1 MNDALTTSATKLAE
15 QVRRGE
21 LSSREL
27 VNAHIQRIQE
37 VNPALNAVVATRF
50 DRARV
55 EADAADETLARE
67 GADGLPPFHGVPC
80 SIKECFALTGMPNSS
95 GHVARAHIR
104 AEEDAPVVGR
114 LRAAGGI
121 PLGVT
126 NISELCMW
134 MESNNKVYGRT
145 NNPYDVARIVGG
157 SSGGEGAIIA
167 AGGAPFGLGSDV
179 GGSIR
184 MPAFFN
190 GIFGHKPSSGLVPN
204 AGQYPV
210 AEGDALAYLTT
221 GPFARRAED
230 LYPLLQ
236 VLAGPTQRDS
246 FAYEQTL
253 EEPSVDLGSLR
264 VIHVPDDGGRTP
276 VSGELRDAQ
285 QRVADHLASRGARVE
300 ERRIPALKHG
310 FEIWGAMM
318 HGAGGTPFDELLT
331 GGEPFRALPEVL
343 KLITRRSPHTLPAV
357 LLAIAERL
365 ANVAPKHGK
374 KMMALGHTLRAELNA
389 LLSVEQG
396 PAVMLYP
403 SYPTV
408 APRHDVPL
416 LHPFYCSYCA
426 VLNTMELPVT
436 QVPLGLNDKGLPLG
450 VQVVGAHGSDHI
462 TIAVAR
468 ELEDRFGGWVPA
480 F

>member
-1 MNDALTTSATKLAE
+1 MNDKLTSSATALARR
-15 QVRRGE
+15 VRDGE
-21 LSSREL
+21 VSSREL
-27 VNAHIQRIQE
+27 VDAHIQRVE
-37 VNPALNAVVATRF
+37 KVNPALNAVVAERF
-50 DRARV
+50 AEARL
-55 EADAADETLARE
+55 EADEADEAITHQGRAS
-67 GADGLPPFHGVPC
+67 LPPFHGVPC
-80 SIKECFALTGMPNSS
+80 SIKECFALTGMPNSA
-95 GHVARAHIR
+95 GHVARAHHR

-126 NISELCMW
+126 NVSELCMW

-145 NNPYDVARIVGG
+145 NNPYDVTRIVGG
-157 SSGGEGAIIA
+157 SSGGEGAIVA

-190 GIFGHKPSSGLVPN
+190 GVFGHKPSSGLVPN
-204 AGQYPV
+204 AGQYPL

-236 VLAGPTQRDS
+236 VLAGPSERDT
-246 FAYEQTL
+246 FAYQQTL
-253 EEPSVDLGSLR
+253 KEPSVDLSSLR
-264 VIHVPDDGGRTP
+264 VVHVPDDGGRTP
-276 VSGELRDAQ
+276 VSDELRDAQ
-285 QRVADHLASRGARVE
+285 QRVADHLASRGAHVE

-310 FEIWGAMM
+310 FEIWAAML
-318 HGAGGTPFDELLT
+318 HGAGGTPFDVLL
-331 GGEPFRALPEVL
+331 GGDEPFRAMPELL
-343 KLITRRSPHTLPAV
+343 KLVTRRSPHTLPAV
-357 LLAIAERL
+357 LLAITERL
-365 ANVAPKHGK
+365 TDLAPRRGQ
-374 KMMALGHTLRAELNA
+374 KMMALGRTLRAELNA
-389 LLSVEQG
+389 LLSVDQG

-403 SYPTV
+403 SYPSV

-426 VLNTMELPVT
+426 VLNAMELPVT
-436 QVPLGLNDKGLPLG
+436 QVPLGLNGRGLPLG
-450 VQVVGAHGSDHI
+450 VQVVGAHGSDHL